1 MKMPGIL
8 VTTDIMARLM
18 MIDGLIMIDGGLD
31 DDGLEF
37 LKLLCMAPWFLK
49 IHTYNLLIMIYGSS
63 RV

>member
-1 MKMPGIL
+1 MKRLGIL

-37 LKLLCMAPWFLK
+37 LKLLCMAPWVLNPCS
-49 IHTYNLLIMIYGSS
+49 YNLLMMIYGSS
-63 RV
+63 CV